1 MDQEI
6 RPRSL
11 FGFTRNANLF
21 LTSSLIAAAA
31 GGISGVILTLYMLK
45 IGLREDAIGFF
56 ISINSLAAG
65 LASVPAG
72 LVSDRLG
79 RRRIL
84 LTGLAVSAAGSVALP
99 FVAGRAA
106 LLGLAV
112 LLGISGTLAG
122 VAASPFLAENS
133 SREERTRLFSVFSA
147 GTTAVSMVFAWIAG
161 ILPRFYGRA
170 LVDGAESVGAYR
182 WTLLTGAAFSL
193 AAVGPLLFLRD
204 VRPGRHTAGAPER
217 PRRTAALF
225 AHVRNPGLLARLA
238 LTSGL
243 IGLGAG
249 TFVPFLNVFLKIRFG
264 ASTAAIATVSFLA
277 QGLLVVG
284 TVLAPAL
291 SRRVGKVPAMAGSIL
306 VSVPFMLVLGFAPWF
321 AVAAGAYLV
330 RNTVMNMIGPVRS
343 TFSMEMVDPGERA
356 TASSLEQ
363 MTWQLS
369 WAVAS
374 AVSGQVIS
382 RHGYGPVF
390 LAGAAIYVLA
400 GVAYPAL
407 FPRAFV
413 GRREDRQA
421 AVYTPEGLG
430 EEAGR

>member
-1 MDQEI
+1 
-6 RPRSL
+6 
-11 FGFTRNANLF
+11 
-21 LTSSLIAAAA
+21 
-31 GGISGVILTLYMLK
+31 
-45 IGLREDAIGFF
+45 
-56 ISINSLAAG
+56 
-65 LASVPAG
+65 
-72 LVSDRLG
+72 
-79 RRRIL
+79 
-84 LTGLAVSAAGSVALP
+84 
-99 FVAGRAA
+99 
-106 LLGLAV
+106 
-112 LLGISGTLAG
+112 
-122 VAASPFLAENS
+122 
-133 SREERTRLFSVFSA
+133 
-147 GTTAVSMVFAWIAG
+147 
-161 ILPRFYGRA
+161 
-170 LVDGAESVGAYR
+170 
-182 WTLLTGAAFSL
+182 
-193 AAVGPLLFLRD
+193 
-204 VRPGRHTAGAPER
+204 
-217 PRRTAALF
+217 
-225 AHVRNPGLLARLA
+225 
-238 LTSGL
+238 
-243 IGLGAG
+243 
-249 TFVPFLNVFLKIRFG
+249 
-264 ASTAAIATVSFLA
+264 
-277 QGLLVVG
+277 
-284 TVLAPAL
+284 
-291 SRRVGKVPAMAGSIL
+291 MAGSIL

-421 AVYTPEGLG
+421 AVDTPEGLG